1 MTRAETVE
9 YAIKFF
15 NRRLREPVL
24 QYGERQAL
32 HIAISALREQGG
44 SFQNGNDHNTVKDW
58 PPYMDLPRERDV
70 TEINVGSKWISVEER
85 LPEAEQEVRV
95 LCKASW
101 NSCYR
106 YQCQAFYEPKGMLRE
121 KSDYGWDYECCSE
134 YSEEDDDYFVNPGWY
149 ERIHNW
155 DDYSAVGIADEV
167 THWMPLPELPKEG

>member
-1 MTRAETVE
+1 MKRWS
-9 YAIKFF
+9 AISWLDEIK
-15 NRRLREPVL
+15 NRYIHGGDEAFDEQRKE
-24 QYGERQAL
+24 AL
-32 HIAISALREQGG
+32 DMAISALREQ
-44 SFQNGNDHNTVKDW
+44 
-58 PPYMDLPRERDV
+58 PR
-70 TEINVGSKWISVEER
+70 WISVEER
-85 LPEAEQEVRV
+85 LPEGEKEVRV

-101 NSCYR
+101 NSKYR

-167 THWMPLPELPKEG
+167 THWMPLPEPPKEEV

>member
-1 MTRAETVE
+1 MKCDGAGRPEELAAVC
-9 YAIKFF
+9 
-15 NRRLREPVL
+15 
-24 QYGERQAL
+24 
-32 HIAISALREQGG
+32 
-44 SFQNGNDHNTVKDW
+44 
-58 PPYMDLPRERDV
+58 RERDALAARVAQLEQDV
-70 TEINVGSKWISVEER
+70 TDINVGSKWISVEER

>member
-1 MTRAETVE
+1 MTREETVE

-24 QYGERQAL
+24 QYGERQSI
-32 HIAISALREQGG
+32 HIAISALMQQEKL
-44 SFQNGNDHNTVKDW
+44 D
-58 PPYMDLPRERDV
+58 
-70 TEINVGSKWISVEER
+70 SKLRVLESSGWISVEEK
-85 LPEAEQEVRV
+85 LPDAEQEVRV

-121 KSDYGWDYECCSE
+121 KSNYGWDYECCSE

-167 THWMPLPELPKEG
+167 THWMPLPEAPEEEV

>member
-1 MTRAETVE
+1 MTREK
-9 YAIKFF
+9 AIEVLKK
-15 NRRLREPVL
+15 NRPGADPRRCGLELCTAVDV
-24 QYGERQAL
+24 A
-32 HIAISALREQGG
+32 IAALREQ
-44 SFQNGNDHNTVKDW
+44 
-58 PPYMDLPRERDV
+58 PR
-70 TEINVGSKWISVEER
+70 WISVEER
-85 LPEAEQEVRV
+85 LPNAEQEVRV

-121 KSDYGWDYECCSE
+121 NSNYGWDYECCSE

-167 THWMPLPELPKEG
+167 THWMPLPEPPEVEV

>member
-1 MTRAETVE
+1 MSNWNAKYT
-9 YAIKFF
+9 
-15 NRRLREPVL
+15 ND
-24 QYGERQAL
+24 YGEYEITFASKSYEKAKVVEKICQAVMDDRVRTPGEL
-32 HIAISALREQGG
+32 ESKLRVLESSGWTG
-44 SFQNGNDHNTVKDW
+44 
-58 PPYMDLPRERDV
+58 
-70 TEINVGSKWISVEER
+70 VEER
-85 LPEAEQEVRV
+85 LPDAEQEVRV

-121 KSDYGWDYECCSE
+121 KSNYGWDYECCSE

-167 THWMPLPELPKEG
+167 THWMPLPEAPKEEA